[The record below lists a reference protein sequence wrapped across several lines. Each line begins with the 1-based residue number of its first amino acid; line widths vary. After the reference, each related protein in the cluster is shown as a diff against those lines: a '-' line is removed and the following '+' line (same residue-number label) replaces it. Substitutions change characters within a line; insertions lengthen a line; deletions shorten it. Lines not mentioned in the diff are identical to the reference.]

1 MKCLED
7 YTIEQVKEMSYEELK
22 VLWEKIAEEK
32 HAMDMRATIV
42 SMLEIMEA
50 NKSVIES

>member
-7 YTIEQVKEMSYEELK
+7 YTIEQVKEMPYEELK
-22 VLWEKIAEEK
+22 LAAEKVAKEEHENLIRVK
-32 HAMDMRATIV
+32 LIE
-42 SMLEIMEA
+42 MLEIMEA